1 MQPVEFNRIATPDV
15 GQVSSPAC
23 PENAIGADYTYEMPY
38 RRTHKTGAI
47 TWPVAICLE
56 CMRVIVA
63 RRIESSRTGAHGKMF
78 FAHEHPLAFTILK
91 QSNSGKRT
99 VEFVGEIPEN
109 FKAEIRELWT
119 MYNIPPE
126 IAMNTI
132 HAMLRAHAQR

>member
-15 GQVSSPAC
+15 AGVRSPA
-23 PENAIGADYTYEMPY
+23 PAESAIGAVHTYVMPY

-63 RRIESSRTGAHGKMF
+63 RRIESSRTGSHGKMF
-78 FAHEHPLAFTILK
+78 FAHEHPLVFAVLE

-99 VEFVGEIPEN
+99 VRFIGELPEN
-109 FKAEIRELWT
+109 FKEDIVELWT
-119 MYNIPPE
+119 LYEMTPE
-126 IAMNTI
+126 EAMDYI
-132 HAMLRAHAQR
+132 HAMLRVHARG